1 LLDVT
6 NLRVGFSLEGVS
18 FTAVEGASF
27 SLGTGKTLGVVGE
40 SGSGKSVAM
49 LALAKLL
56 ASNATA
62 SIEKFRFDNVDVDW
76 NDDEAIQK
84 LRGRGIAYVFQDP
97 SASLNPVLTVGEQV
111 REAVVVGH
119 PEASPEEQRRRVIE
133 ALTRVALPEPEKR
146 YDAYPH
152 QMSGG
157 QRQRVLLAIALAANP
172 KVLIADEPT
181 TALDVTV
188 QAQLLKLLDDLRKS
202 LGLSVILISH
212 DFGVIGALADD
223 VAVFYAGRI
232 VEMGPVA
239 KVFRTPQHRYTAALL
254 RSLAE
259 LDKPASAGRRL
270 QAIPGQ
276 VPNPRHW
283 PSGCRFRER
292 CVAATAKCTTEVPP
306 LVEHNGVQ
314 VACWHPEGK

>member
-1 LLDVT
+1 MLDVT
-6 NLRVGFSLEGVS
+6 NLRVRFRLEGAT
-18 FTAVEGASF
+18 FDAVDGASF
-27 SLGTGKTLGVVGE
+27 SLATGKTLGVVGE
-40 SGSGKSVAM
+40 SGSGKSVSM
-49 LALAKLL
+49 LALARLL
-56 ASNATA
+56 APNATA
-62 SIEKFRFDNVDVDW
+62 SLDKFRFDGADVDW
-76 NDDEAIQK
+76 NDEETVRK

-111 REAVVVGH
+111 REAVAIGN
-119 PEASPEEQRRRVIE
+119 PELSIEEQRRRAIE
-133 ALTRVALPEPEKR
+133 ALQRVALPEPAKR

-172 KVLIADEPT
+172 KVLVADEPT

-188 QAQLLKLLDDLRKS
+188 QAQLLKLLDDLRRS

-232 VEMGPVA
+232 VEIGPVA
-239 KVFRTPQHRYTAALL
+239 MVFGRPKHRYTAALL

-259 LDKPASAGRRL
+259 LDKPAAESRRL
-270 QAIPGQ
+270 HAIPGQ
-276 VPNPRHW
+276 VPDPRRW

-292 CVAATAKCTTEVPP
+292 CSFASAKCSAELPP
-306 LVEHNGVQ
+306 LEENEGVR

>member
-1 LLDVT
+1 MLDVE
-6 NLRVGFSLEGVS
+6 NLRVRFSLEGVA
-18 FTAVEGASF
+18 FDAVDGASF
-27 SLGTGKTLGVVGE
+27 SVGAGKTLGVVGE
-40 SGSGKSVAM
+40 SGSGKSVSM

-56 ASNATA
+56 APNATA
-62 SIEKFRFDNVDVDW
+62 SVDRFRFDGAEVDW
-76 NDDEAIQK
+76 KDDRVVQA

-111 REAVVVGH
+111 REAVAV
-119 PEASPEEQRRRVIE
+119 ASPELPFAEQKTRAIE
-133 ALTRVALPEPEKR
+133 ALKRVALPEPEKR

-172 KVLIADEPT
+172 KVLVADEPT

-188 QAQLLKLLDDLRKS
+188 QAQLLKLLDELRRS

-212 DFGVIGALADD
+212 DFGVVGALADD

-232 VEMGPVA
+232 VEMGAVA
-239 KVFRTPQHRYTAALL
+239 EVFKTPRHRYTAALL

-259 LDKPASAGRRL
+259 LDRPAAAGRRL

-276 VPNPRHW
+276 VPDPRRW
-283 PSGCRFRER
+283 PTGCRFRER
-292 CVAATAKCTTEVPP
+292 CAFASAKCAEAAPP
-306 LVEHNGVQ
+306 LEVLGNVR
-314 VACWHPEGK
+314 VACWHPEEK